1 MIKHFNLQKPKVA
14 VVILSWNGQEMLT
27 EYLPSVLLSTYENLE
42 IIVAD
47 NASMDK
53 TTTLVPKLFPE
64 VKLITLS
71 ENLGFAGGY
80 NAALK
85 QVDADY
91 YVLLNQDVEVERNW
105 IEPVIEL
112 MEENKKIAACQP
124 KIRAMFDKTY
134 FEYAGAAGGFID
146 QFGYPFCRG
155 RIFDTLEKDNRQYD
169 SNMEV
174 FWATGAAM
182 FVRADVFH
190 RFGGFDADFFAHME
204 EIDLCWR
211 LKNAGYAIYCCPDSV
226 VYHLG
231 GGSLPKS
238 NPIKTYL
245 NYRNNLAMMLKNLPG
260 NSVFRKILFRFVLD
274 FIALL
279 KHYIHFEFNH
289 AFAIHK
295 AHFRFLTNL
304 SKWLRHRKET
314 IVIKK
319 ENRIGPANQTGYLKG
334 SIVYTYFLKKKQKFS
349 DIVN

>member
-1 MIKHFNLQKPKVA
+1 LQKPKVA

-47 NASMDK
+47 NASTDK
-53 TTTLVPKLFPE
+53 TATMIPKLFPE
-64 VKLITLS
+64 IKLISLS

-85 QVDADY
+85 DVDADY
-91 YVLLNQDVEVERNW
+91 YVLLNQDVEVEKNW
-105 IEPVIEL
+105 IEPIIDL
-112 MEENKKIAACQP
+112 MEKDRQIAACQP
-124 KIRAMFDKTY
+124 KIRAMFDKAY

-146 QFGYPFCRG
+146 RFGYPFCRG
-155 RIFDTLEKDNRQYD
+155 RIFDTLEKDEGQYD
-169 SNMEV
+169 ENMEI

-238 NPIKTYL
+238 NPFKTYL

-260 NSVFRKILFRFVLD
+260 KSAVWKIPFRFLLD

-279 KHYIHFEFNH
+279 KHYLRFEFTH
-289 AFAIHK
+289 AFAIHR
-295 AHFRFLTNL
+295 AHFRFLVHFN
-304 SKWLRHRKET
+304 KWIKHRKLT
-314 IVIKK
+314 K
-319 ENRIGPANQTGYLKG
+319 EIQQQHGIGPPNRKG
-334 SIVYTYFLKKKQKFS
+334 IFERSIVYSYFLKKKKKFS